1 MTDEDRVRLLHMVD
15 ASKKAIALV
24 SDISLEQYAAAE
36 NFVLR
41 AATERLIG
49 IACGA
54 AHHVSSDLKAQHSEI
69 PWRHI
74 ADMRNHL
81 TYGYVPKDNEIV
93 WKAAAEHAP
102 HILAELERLL
112 RALPKVTPAIRAK
125 ERGTSPRATA
135 WQRGSS
141 DSVEDDDSVEE
152 TDFVEDNV
160 LCQENTNRVRVPGQ
174 RAMTPTRDYVLEEL
188 YKVRA
193 TLRTFGVRNIAVFG
207 SVARNTARADSDIDI
222 LADFPRGQITL
233 DNFFGLQDF
242 LKDHFQRKV
251 DVITESSLKPFAR
264 DLVMRDAVFLE
275 GLHEVEMET
284 EQPLSRA

>member
-1 MTDEDRVRLLHMVD
+1 MVD

-24 SDISLEQYAAAE
+24 SDISLEQYTAAE
-36 NFVLR
+36 NFALR

-54 AHHVSSDLKAQHSEI
+54 AHHVSNDLKAQLSEI
-69 PWRHI
+69 PWRQI

-81 TYGYVPKDNEIV
+81 TYGYVPKDNEFV
-93 WKAAAEHAP
+93 WKAATEHVP
-102 HILAELERLL
+102 HLLAELEPLL
-112 RALPKVTPAIRAK
+112 RTLPKVTPAIHAK

-141 DSVEDDDSVEE
+141 DSVED
-152 TDFVEDNV
+152 TDFVEDTV
-160 LCQENTNRVRVPGQ
+160 FCQENTNRVRVPGQ

-207 SVARNTARADSDIDI
+207 SVARNTARAASDIDI
-222 LADFPRGQITL
+222 VVDIQRGQITL
-233 DNFFGLQDF
+233 DNLLGLQDF

-251 DVITESSLKPFAR
+251 DVITESSLKSFSR
-264 DLVMRDAVFLE
+264 DLIMRDAVFLE

>member
-1 MTDEDRVRLLHMVD
+1 MTDVDRVRLLHMVD

-24 SDISLEQYAAAE
+24 SDISLEQYTAAD
-36 NFVLR
+36 NFALR

-54 AHHVSSDLKAQHSEI
+54 AHHVSNDLKAQLSEI
-69 PWRHI
+69 PWRQI

-81 TYGYVPKDNEIV
+81 TYGYVPKDNEFI
-93 WKAAAEHAP
+93 WKAATEHVP
-102 HILAELERLL
+102 HLLAELERLL
-112 RALPKVTPAIRAK
+112 RTLPKVTPTIPAK

-141 DSVEDDDSVEE
+141 DSVEDDD
-152 TDFVEDNV
+152 FVEDNDLVEDTV

-174 RAMTPTRDYVLEEL
+174 RALTPTRDYVLEEL

-193 TLRTFGVRNIAVFG
+193 RLRTYGVRNIAVFG
-207 SVARNTARADSDIDI
+207 SVARNTARAASDIDI
-222 LADFPRGQITL
+222 VVDIQRGQITL
-233 DNFFGLQDF
+233 DNLLGLQDF